1 MQLREN
7 EAMQSMTRRQFIGT
21 TGLAAAAPLGL
32 TSSAIAAQSPA
43 PARGSLAVD
52 KNIVFGKGGST
63 ELHLDIYRP
72 PAGTEKRMAT
82 IHIHG
87 GGFTGGSKD
96 TLVERIPPYAARGYV
111 AIAVQY
117 RLAGEAKWP
126 SQIEDVKAAIRWA
139 RANARSLGFDTEKIA
154 VVGHSA
160 GGQLA
165 LFAAG
170 TPNRPE
176 FEGKGGTPGAG
187 TEVVACCA
195 YYPSTEV
202 RPRAD
207 GTANNLMPA
216 GSDEAAHRAASPLTY
231 ITAAFPPTV
240 IFHGTADTTIP
251 LESSERLFKQLR
263 DAKVPVEFHAIEGVP
278 HVFDSNKE
286 YAESAAGLADFFID
300 RHIIHPR
307 AWGPPAGIGGGSRGR
322 GNQD

>member
-1 MQLREN
+1 M
-7 EAMQSMTRRQFIGT
+7 GT
-21 TGLAAAAPLGL
+21 TGLAAAAPLGFL
-32 TSSAIAAQSPA
+32 ETASSAMAAQSPA
-43 PARGSLAVD
+43 PARGPLSIE
-52 KNIVFGKGGST
+52 KNVVFGKGGAT
-63 ELHLDIYRP
+63 DLHLDIYRP

-96 TLVERIPPYAARGYV
+96 TLVERVPPYASRGYL

-139 RANARSLGFDTEKIA
+139 RANAKSLGFDPDKIA

-187 TEVVACCA
+187 TQVVACCA
-195 YYPSTEV
+195 YYPGTEV

-207 GTANNLMPA
+207 GTANNLLPA

-263 DAKVPVEFHAIEGVP
+263 DAKVQAEFHAIEGVP

-286 YAESAAGLADFFID
+286 FAEAAAGAADFFID
-300 RHIIHPR
+300 RHVIHPR
-307 AWGPPAGIGGGSRGR
+307 TWGPPAGGAVATIAAADAVAADR
-322 GNQD
+322 D

>member
-1 MQLREN
+1 MN
-7 EAMQSMTRRQFIGT
+7 PMTRRRFIGT
-21 TGLAAAAPLGL
+21 TGLVAATPIGL
-32 TSSAIAAQSPA
+32 ETLMAMSPQSSGAS
-43 PARGSLAVD
+43 RGPGTVE

-63 ELHLDIYRP
+63 DLHLDIYRP

-96 TLVERIPPYAARGYV
+96 TLVERVPPYASRGYL
-111 AIAVQY
+111 AMAVQY
-117 RLAGEAKWP
+117 RLAGDAKWP
-126 SQIEDVKAAIRWA
+126 AQIEDVKAAIRWA
-139 RANARSLGFDTEKIA
+139 RANAKSLGFDADKIT

-160 GGQLA
+160 GGHLA

-176 FEGKGGTPGAG
+176 FEGKGGTPGVS
-187 TEVVACCA
+187 TSVIACCA
-195 YYPSTEV
+195 YYPATDV

-207 GTANNLMPA
+207 GTANVLLAA
-216 GSDEAAHRAASPLTY
+216 GSDEAAHRAASPNSYVTKD
-231 ITAAFPPTV
+231 FPPTV

-251 LESSERLFKQLR
+251 IESSERLFKQMR
-263 DAKVPVEFHAIEGVP
+263 DAKVQAEFHAIEGVP

-286 YAESAAGLADFFID
+286 FAEAAAAAADFFLD

-307 AWGPPAGIGGGSRGR
+307 TWGPPAGDGGNRGR
-322 GNQD
+322 GGRG

>member
-1 MQLREN
+1 MQP
-7 EAMQSMTRRQFIGT
+7 MTRRQFIGT
-21 TGLAAAAPLGL
+21 TGMAAAAPLGRSL
-32 TSSAIAAQSPA
+32 STMSPQDAGSAQ
-43 PARGSLAVD
+43 GSLRVEKD
-52 KNIVFGKGGST
+52 IVFGTGGST
-63 ELHLDIYRP
+63 DLHLDVYHP
-72 PAGTEKRMAT
+72 PAGTANGMAT

-96 TLVERIPPYAARGYV
+96 TLSERVPPYARRGYL

-117 RLAGEAKWP
+117 RLVGAAKWP
-126 SQIEDVKAAIRWA
+126 SQIEDVKAAIRWT
-139 RANARSLGFDTEKIA
+139 RANAKSLGFDPERLA

-176 FEGKGGTPGAG
+176 FEGKGGTPGVS
-187 TEVVACCA
+187 TQVVACCA

-202 RPRAD
+202 RPRPD

-231 ITAAFPPTV
+231 IAAGFPPTV

-251 LESSERLFKQLR
+251 LENSERLFKQLR

-286 YAESAAGLADFFID
+286 YAETAAGLADFFID
-300 RHIIHPR
+300 RHVLHPR
-307 AWGPPAGIGGGSRGR
+307 TWASSGGGSGSRGSQPVR
-322 GNQD
+322 